1 MNWSSRNRPWTF
13 LFLLALTVL
22 ILALHETGQLKLLE
36 DGLSLV
42 TGPIQRALSGAA
54 KELGQVFSSVG
65 DVQELQARVD
75 ELQVIANDLAAEN
88 IRAQEIEAENAQLRD
103 LLNFVSAHPS
113 LRGYIGGDI
122 IGQSGLFEAE
132 IVGYDTNPFVFYVI
146 VNRGGQDELRVGMPV
161 IVGGGR
167 LVGRIAEVRPRWSK
181 VQLLIDP
188 GSQVN
193 GVVQGSRAAGLI
205 TGQPDGTLSLEQ
217 VSQSEQVN
225 VGDTVVTSGQGG
237 LLPKGLIVGQVTEV
251 EQRDIDLYQRATL
264 RPAVEYRRLDI
275 VLVITDFEPIAVDE
289 TPEE

>member
-22 ILALHETGQLKLLE
+22 ILALHETGQLKLLQ

-65 DVQELQARVD
+65 DVQELQAQVD
-75 ELQVIANDLAAEN
+75 ELQTIANDLAAEN
-88 IRAQEIEAENAQLRD
+88 IRAREIEAENAQLRD
-103 LLNFVSAHPS
+103 LLDFVSANPS

-146 VNRGGQDELRVGMPV
+146 INRGSQDELRVGMPV

-264 RPAVEYRRLDI
+264 RPAVEYRRVEI

-289 TPEE
+289 TSGE

>member
-289 TPEE
+289 TSEE

>member
-75 ELQVIANDLAAEN
+75 ELQAIANDLAAEN

-146 VNRGGQDELRVGMPV
+146 INRGGQDELRVGMPV

-264 RPAVEYRRLDI
+264 RPAVEYRRVEI

-289 TPEE
+289 TSGE